1 MTIANLPGTE
11 WTELGPGRGVMVA
24 CVLAALVT
32 ADTIGAQCP
41 DGTPPPCRSAAQ
53 ASAARRPNPQLNERA
68 WIVVPFANAT
78 RTPDLDWLRDASVN
92 LLSLDLSRWTDIS
105 VVDDKH
111 VADLLREQ
119 PGTKGTH
126 AMTLN
131 DGIALARRAGAGRLV
146 MGDFYKQG
154 KGARL
159 VANVFDVKTSARVR
173 SATAQTVDA
182 DSLLTLF
189 GHLARG
195 ALDVPPPLDGHVGA
209 PGTTR
214 LDAYH
219 AYREGV
225 RALYRFELPEARA
238 GLRRALALDSTFALA
253 HLNLAMVQ
261 EFSERAADRDTAR
274 VHAKAAQALG
284 ASLPPRERTLIAA
297 AVAATSSDYTRACE
311 LLAPLI
317 QRDSTDVQ
325 ALYAFGDCAYHDAT
339 VVAPAIDTM
348 PGRYRWG
355 WNTSLRALS
364 RVLELDPTFHIAF
377 EHILDIL
384 STSVAPG
391 CVRRSMTVPCEE
403 WRAAVRRDERGDS
416 LLLEPIRW
424 GGSGVDRWFRQLS
437 EMTRDRP
444 MKANLARAQQIAES
458 WAAANPNGERA
469 QFALARVRLAR
480 GDVNGAAEHLAR
492 VQTSAR
498 SDAFNELLVRMEVAA
513 KSGHGAEARAWLDSA
528 EKAVPADS
536 SSRTERGAF
545 NLLFGRVGPATAALT
560 ARSAPLGAEAVAYA
574 REVPLVVVGV
584 PRPSAGAAEAAYLA
598 SFPDTVTCRAAC
610 RVGRLQATLWFAPRI
625 ARPAG
630 GNWAFAEHDPRSSTT
645 WFLMNRDTVG
655 LRRATRVSDSTAHAN
670 VQMGWS
676 DNNRGVFAT
685 DGYVALHDSAAALA
699 SARFYVDSAMAVS
712 PWTMFLVNGMY
723 APVLWPRMMLLRA
736 DLAAALGFPDEARV
750 WYARVL
756 DLWAEADVELQPTV
770 VRVRRALAAR
780 GGRGGTTP

>member
-1 MTIANLPGTE
+1 MTIANLPWAASIE
-11 WTELGPGRGVMVA
+11 KGPWRGVMIA
-24 CVLAALVT
+24 CALAALLT
-32 ADTIGAQCP
+32 AGALDAQCP
-41 DGTPPPCRSAAQ
+41 DGTPPPCRSAAE
-53 ASAARRPNPQLNERA
+53 ANAARRSNPQLNERA

-78 RTPDLDWLRDASVN
+78 RTPDLDWLRDASVS
-92 LLSLDLSRWTDIS
+92 LLSLDLSRWTDVS

-119 PGTKGTH
+119 PATKGTQ
-126 AMTLN
+126 ALTLN
-131 DGIALARRAGAGRLV
+131 DGLALARRAGAGRLV

-154 KGARL
+154 NGARL
-159 VANVFDVKTSARVR
+159 VANVFDVKTGARVR
-173 SATAQTVDA
+173 SATAQAVDA

-189 GHLARG
+189 GHLARR
-195 ALDVPPPLDGHVGA
+195 ALDVPPPLDGNVGA

-214 LDAYH
+214 LDAYR

-297 AVAATSSDYTRACE
+297 AVAATSGNYTRACE

-339 VVAPAIDTM
+339 VVAPVVDSV
-348 PGRYRWG
+348 PGRFRWG
-355 WNTSLRALS
+355 WNTSLRALG

-377 EHILDIL
+377 EHILGIL

-391 CVRRSMTVPCEE
+391 CVRRSATVPCEE

-424 GGSGVDRWFRQLS
+424 GGSGRDWWFRHLS

-444 MKANLARAQQIAES
+444 MKANLARAQQIAEA
-458 WAAANPNGERA
+458 WATANPGGERA
-469 QFALARVRLAR
+469 QFALARVRLAQ
-480 GDVNGAAEHLAR
+480 GDIHGAAEHLAR
-492 VQTSAR
+492 VRTTAR
-498 SDAFNELLVRMEVAA
+498 SDAFDELLVRMEVAA
-513 KSGHGAEARAWLDSA
+513 KAGHGAEARAWLDSV

-536 SSRTERGAF
+536 SSRLERGAF
-545 NLLFGRVGPATAALT
+545 NLLFGRIGLATAALT
-560 ARSAPLGAEAVAYA
+560 TRSAPIGAEAVAYA
-574 REVPLVVVGV
+574 REVPLVVAGV
-584 PRPSAGAAEAAYLA
+584 PRPSAGGAEAAYLA
-598 SFPDTVTCRAAC
+598 SLRDTVACRAAC

-625 ARPAG
+625 ARTAG
-630 GNWAFAEHDPRSSTT
+630 NNWAFAEDDPRSSTT
-645 WFLMNRDTVG
+645 WFLMHGDTVG
-655 LRRATRVSDSTAHAN
+655 LRRATRVSDSTARAN
-670 VQMGWS
+670 VQMGWA
-676 DNNRGVFAT
+676 DNNRGVFAA
-685 DGYVALHDSAAALA
+685 DGYLALHDSTAALA
-699 SARFYVDSAMAVS
+699 TARFYVDSAMAVS

-723 APVLWPRMMLLRA
+723 APVLWARMMLLRA
-736 DLAAALGFPDEARV
+736 DLAAALGFPEEARV

-756 DLWAEADVELQPTV
+756 DLWAEADPELQPTV
-770 VRVRRALAAR
+770 VRIRKVLAAR
-780 GGRGGTTP
+780 GE

>member
-1 MTIANLPGTE
+1 MTIANLPGAE
-11 WTELGPGRGVMVA
+11 RIQEGGQGRAVMVA
-24 CVLAALVT
+24 WALAALLAAGT
-32 ADTIGAQCP
+32 LDAQCP

-53 ASAARRPNPQLNERA
+53 PSAARRANPQLNERS

-119 PGTKGTH
+119 PSTKGTQ
-126 AMTLN
+126 ALTLN
-131 DGIALARRAGAGRLV
+131 DGLALARRAGAGRLV

-154 KGARL
+154 KGARV
-159 VANVFDVKTSARVR
+159 VANVFDVKTNARLR
-173 SATAQTVDA
+173 SATAQTADA

-219 AYREGV
+219 AYRDGV

-261 EFSERAADRDTAR
+261 EFSELSADRDTAR
-274 VHAKAAQALG
+274 VHAKAAQAFG
-284 ASLPPRERTLIAA
+284 AALPARERTLIAA
-297 AVAATSSDYTRACE
+297 AVAATSDNYNHACE
-311 LLAPLI
+311 LLAPLV

-325 ALYAFGDCAYHDAT
+325 ALYAFGDCTYHDST
-339 VVAPAIDTM
+339 VIAPPADTM
-348 PGRYRWG
+348 VGRYRWG
-355 WNTSLRALS
+355 WNTSLRTLT

-384 STSVAPG
+384 SRAVAGG
-391 CVRRSMTVPCEE
+391 CVRRSATAPCEE

-416 LLLEPIRW
+416 LLMEPIQW
-424 GGSGVDRWFRQLS
+424 GGSGADRWFRQLG

-469 QFALARVRLAR
+469 QFALARVRLAQ
-480 GDVNGAAEHLAR
+480 GDVRGAAAHLAR

-513 KSGHGAEARAWLDSA
+513 KVGHGAEARAWLDSV
-528 EKAVPADS
+528 EKAVPVDS
-536 SSRTERGAF
+536 AKRSERGAF
-545 NLLFGRVGPATAALT
+545 NLLFGRTALATSSLI
-560 ARSAPLGAEAVAYA
+560 ARATPLGAAAIAYA
-574 REVPLVVVGV
+574 REVPLVVAGV
-584 PRPSAGAAEAAYLA
+584 PRASAGAAEAAYLA
-598 SFPDTVTCRAAC
+598 SLGDTMACGNVC

-630 GNWAFAEHDPRSSTT
+630 SNWAFINKDDRSSTT
-645 WFLMNRDTVG
+645 RFLLNGDTVA

-670 VQMGWS
+670 VQMGWA
-676 DNNRGVFAT
+676 DNNRGVYAAE
-685 DGYVALHDSAAALA
+685 GYLALHDTAAALA
-699 SARFYVDSAMAVS
+699 SARFYVDTAMAVS

-736 DLAAALGFPDEARV
+736 DLAAARGFPDEARV

-756 DLWAEADVELQPTV
+756 DLWADADADLQPTV
-770 VRVRRALAAR
+770 MRIRKAMSALM
-780 GGRGGTTP
+780 